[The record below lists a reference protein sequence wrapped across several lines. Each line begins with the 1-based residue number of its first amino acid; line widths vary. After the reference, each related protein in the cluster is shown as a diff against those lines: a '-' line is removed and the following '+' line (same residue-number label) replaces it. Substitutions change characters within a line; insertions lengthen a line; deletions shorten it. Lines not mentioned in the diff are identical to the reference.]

1 MCSRW
6 GRSWPQAENQRNIGM
21 GLSNPD
27 NSATDYDIES
37 GFALFE
43 SSLLSLQYRVFCQ
56 GDIRYDVNE
65 LI

>member
-21 GLSNPD
+21 GLSNPN

-37 GFALFE
+37 GFALIE
-43 SSLLSLQYRVFCQ
+43 SSLLSLQFSVF
-56 GDIRYDVNE
+56 
-65 LI
+65 